1 MAMQPVAYAAQA
13 PIAGAWSVSREGTPV
28 ASVVVAE
35 EGGSVVVSAT
45 ISGKKQ
51 GNRDPYRFDSLETAD
66 AFVRDLL
73 ASFTYLGCVIAT
85 AE

>member
-1 MAMQPVAYAAQA
+1 MQPVAYAAQA
-13 PIAGAWSVSREGTPV
+13 PVAGAWSVSRDGTAV

-35 EGGSVVVSAT
+35 EGGSVVVTAD
-45 ISGKKQ
+45 ISGKK
-51 GNRDPYRFDSLETAD
+51 GKRDPYRFDSLEAAD
-66 AFVRDLL
+66 GFVRDLL